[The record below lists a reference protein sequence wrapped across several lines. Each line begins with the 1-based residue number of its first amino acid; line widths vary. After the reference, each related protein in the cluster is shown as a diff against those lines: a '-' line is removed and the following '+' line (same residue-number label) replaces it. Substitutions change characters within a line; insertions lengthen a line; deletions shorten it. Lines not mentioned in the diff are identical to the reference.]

1 MRRRS
6 CLDRAGAANDWA
18 QGGEDV
24 MTDLGRYILEEWAEE
39 YREGRLG
46 RREFLRRIT
55 VFAGGAAAGTALLA
69 TLGVTASSDE
79 VRAAAASPAPPPA
92 LTAQPVV
99 PPDDPSLDARMV
111 SFPGT
116 APGPQTVFG
125 YLAQPKG
132 AGRLPAVTVIHENRG
147 LVDHIKD
154 VARRVAKLGYA
165 ALAVDLVSGAGGTD
179 KLPDPAQASS
189 ILGQTPPEQL
199 VAMAS
204 AGVRHAGS
212 LPRARPD
219 RLGVMGFCFGGAV
232 TWRVA
237 TAVPELRAAMPFYGS
252 NPPLE
257 DVSKIR
263 AAVLAFYGALDERV
277 DAGIPAM
284 REALDRATVVYD
296 MVVEPNCGHAFFNNT
311 ASSYNASAAQ
321 DAWARLQTWFG
332 RYLKTA

>member
-1 MRRRS
+1 
-6 CLDRAGAANDWA
+6 
-18 QGGEDV
+18 

-46 RREFLRRIT
+46 RREFLRRIA
-55 VFAGGAAAGTALLA
+55 VFAGGAAGATALVA
-69 TLGVTASSDE
+69 TLGVVASSDE
-79 VRAAAASPAPPPA
+79 VRAAAASPAPPAAP
-92 LTAQPVV
+92 TASPVV
-99 PPDDPSLDARMV
+99 PPDDPSLDTRLV

-116 APGPQTVFG
+116 PPGPQTVFG

-132 AGRLPAVTVIHENRG
+132 AARVPGVVVIHENRG

-154 VARRVAKLGYA
+154 VARRVAKLGYV
-165 ALAVDLVSGAGGTD
+165 ALAPDLVSTAGGTD

-189 ILGQTPPEQL
+189 ILGQTPPDQL
-199 VAMAS
+199 AGMGA
-204 AGVRHAGS
+204 AGVRYVAS
-212 LPRARPD
+212 LPSARAD

-237 TAVPELRAAMPFYGS
+237 TQVPELHAAVPFYGP

-257 DVSKIR
+257 DVPKIR

-284 REALDRATVVYD
+284 RAALDRAKVVYD
-296 MVVEPNCGHAFFNNT
+296 MVVEPNASHAFFNNT
-311 ASSYNASAAQ
+311 GASYNAAAAQ
-321 DAWARLQTWFG
+321 DAWAHLQTWFG
-332 RYLKTA
+332 RYLTVG